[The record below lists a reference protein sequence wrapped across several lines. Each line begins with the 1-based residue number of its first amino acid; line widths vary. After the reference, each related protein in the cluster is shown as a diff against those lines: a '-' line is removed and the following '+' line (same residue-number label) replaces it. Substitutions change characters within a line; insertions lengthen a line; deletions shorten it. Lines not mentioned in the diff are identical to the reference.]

1 MENLIHELRAYATD
15 NRWVDSWDVAAFH
28 WSDEQVASAIAGA
41 KTRRGAIAKAWA
53 HIRAINANRTDFRI
67 LQLYGPKPVKS
78 VSLFQFLA
86 KRGGLRPRPELQAIL
101 DGNPFI
107 GGQGPLVRRRG
118 MELDD
123 ARQAAVDAGYLY
135 ETPWEGGVAVSTV
148 NQLLDLIADE
158 ARGRK
163 VYPMGELGES
173 PEDDFQADDPAY
185 HAEES
190 CYDIPY

>member
-1 MENLIHELRAYATD
+1 MEKLINELRAYATE
-15 NRWVDSWDVAAFH
+15 NYWVDSWDVAAVH
-28 WSDEQVASAIAGA
+28 WSDEQIATAIRGA

-53 HIRAINANRTDFRI
+53 HIRTINENRTDFRI
-67 LQLYGPKPVKS
+67 LAAFGPKPVKP

-86 KRGGLRPRPELQAIL
+86 KRGGLKPHPELQAIL

-107 GGQGPLVRRRG
+107 GGIGPLVRQRG

-123 ARQAAVDAGYLY
+123 ARAAAVDGGYLY

-173 PEDDFQADDPAY
+173 LEDDFETNDPAY

-190 CYDIPY
+190 CYDIPF